1 MGDRVVLLQ
10 RIEPGG
16 LVPEKRLA
24 HRQRV
29 LRHQQR
35 VAVRRGGRDMVPAEV
50 AVGARTVLYDD
61 RLSNRLR

>member
-16 LVPEKRLA
+16 LIPEKRLT

-29 LRHQQR
+29 LRQQQR
-35 VAVRRGGRDMVPAEV
+35 VAVRRRSRDMVPAEV
-50 AVGARTVLYDD
+50 AVGARTVLDDD